1 MLTKAVIVF
10 LLLMALVAM
19 VGKALF
25 RNTSFRK
32 GPPKLGKPPVCLR
45 CGRYLAGPGGCDC
58 GRKG

>member
-1 MLTKAVIVF
+1 MLTKVVIVF
-10 LLLMALVAM
+10 LLLMVGLAM

-25 RNTSFRK
+25 RK
-32 GPPKLGKPPVCLR
+32 PPPKLGKPPVCIR